1 MNPIEQLL
9 NKMLE
14 ENKNDTE
21 LISFYEN
28 IKLSL
33 STDLSKENIN
43 RILQEA
49 KEFDANR
56 NNNIKSKVL

>member
-43 RILQEA
+43 RILQES

>member
-33 STDLSKENIN
+33 STDLSKENLN